1 MVFPAYSSSPFTPG
15 FEMGN
20 MMAFASPE
28 MLVANNA
35 NRKKLIEQR
44 SNKNMEEEGPNFLQ
58 KFFNYLSSK
67 DQQKFDASGKVIPTS
82 TFQATPVSE
91 YLGVTN
97 IDDSISKPSLG
108 KDIQSIFTPSYY
120 KTEEQIEYDLT
131 RGNNTDKVEKV
142 KKKLGIEDPKER
154 DYLDENKQLLG
165 EIATLAEQARDR
177 AALRTGISN
186 LALSPLLGGQ
196 ASMDAA
202 ANISKLTGVNMAAI
216 ASQGNVMA
224 GNPTKQKIA
233 GKYFRL

>member
-154 DYLDENKQLLG
+154 DFLKENQQLL
-165 EIATLAEQARDR
+165 EQIAGLSEKARDR
-177 AALRTGISN
+177 AAFRTGISN
-186 LALSPLLGGQ
+186 LALSPLIGGQ
-196 ASMDAA
+196 AAMEAA
-202 ANISKLTGVNMAAI
+202 KNVADLTALNMGAMAA
-216 ASQGNVMA
+216 QNRVMES
-224 GNPTKQKIA
+224 NPTKQKIA
-233 GKYFRL
+233 GRYFR